1 MEKKWYIE
9 RKEDGARI
17 PVRFIHWWPGRKRVW
32 IRNSRVRVLY
42 YWHAMLAEIL
52 KSQYMTL
59 AVADDPE
66 QCLVIV
72 FGSTFCRRYDRD
84 EDGKRY
90 KVQASRRE
98 GREWAMKD
106 FVEWVPEGW
115 ELVGEKA

>member
-32 IRNSRVRVLY
+32 IRNSTVRALY
-42 YWHAMLAEIL
+42 YWHTMLAATL

-66 QCLVIV
+66 QSLVTV

-90 KVQASRRE
+90 KVQASRSE

-106 FVEWVPEGW
+106 FVEWVPDGW
-115 ELVGEKA
+115 DLVGEKA